1 MSLALGKVDK
11 YLSDKG
17 FGFIKPVFMHDKRV
31 ESIFF
36 HISTIKNKSLVNKLK
51 SDDYDNSYYFWF
63 DFIKG
68 KKGFEVTTTIRESDI
83 IEQINDLEIFTSKL
97 ESYWLDISNSTPKW
111 LELASATFDLDIEHL
126 NSQRNIKQRESEN
139 LKIIEEQNRLSMLR
153 TVPKELHEV
162 TKKECEDLR
171 DELRSFKK
179 QLEQIKRERDSAVVK
194 WERAI
199 ANPALFEFELL
210 VNEVE
215 NLEVR
220 LTKSHEVSNYIVKN
234 RLGDKY
240 QNLAGKLEME
250 NSSSQW
256 VFDGGIDP
264 KHYKEL
270 CRRLGLSNKYTDS
283 RVKSFVSYKNIN
295 G

>member
-17 FGFIKPVFMHDKRV
+17 FGFIKPVFMHGKLV

-36 HISTIKNKSLVNKLK
+36 HISTIKNRSFANKLK
-51 SDDYDNSYYFWF
+51 SDAYDNYYYFWF
-63 DFIKG
+63 DFRQG
-68 KKGFEVTTTIRESDI
+68 KKGFEVTTTIKESDI
-83 IEQINDLEIFTSKL
+83 IEQINDLEKFTSKL
-97 ESYWLDISNSTPKW
+97 ESYWLDISNSTPDW
-111 LELASATFDLDIEHL
+111 LESASAAFDLDIEYL
-126 NSQRNIKQRESEN
+126 TNQRNIKQRETEN
-139 LKIIEEQNRLSMLR
+139 TKVIEEQNRLRMQG
-153 TVPKELHEV
+153 TVTEELHEL
-162 TKKECEDLR
+162 TKKECDDLR
-171 DELRSFKK
+171 NELSALKNK
-179 QLEQIKRERDSAVVK
+179 IEQIKRERDSAVVK
-194 WERAI
+194 WDRAI

-210 VNEVE
+210 VSEVE
-215 NLEVR
+215 SLEMR

-250 NSSSQW
+250 NSSNQW
-256 VFDGGIDP
+256 IFDGGIDP
-264 KHYKEL
+264 KHYKAL

-283 RVKSFVSYKNIN
+283 RVKSFTSYKDIN